1 MDVLFWLNVLSRWIH
16 VTSAALLVGGLIVA
30 GLVVLPALLGSGDGA
45 RGSLTEIWSRYRTLL
60 HSALG
65 LLLLTGVYNLTI
77 VIPRARALGDAK
89 SLYHG
94 ILGTKILLALIMFG
108 VVSVLVSRRAAV
120 EGQAADAPL
129 PAPSPRPLP
138 FSIALGLIV
147 LLLSAILRR
156 MWDLVS
162 VVQ

>member
-1 MDVLFWLNVLSRWIH
+1 MDILFWFNVLSRWIH
-16 VTSAALLVGGLIVA
+16 VTSAALVVGGLVYA
-30 GLVVLPALLGSGDGA
+30 GLVLLPSLVGAGEGTRPVSEALQ
-45 RGSLTEIWSRYRTLL
+45 RRFRVLL

-65 LLLLTGVYNLTI
+65 LLLLTGVYNLVI

-94 ILGTKILLALIMFG
+94 ILGTKILLALVLFG
-108 VVSVLVSRRAAV
+108 VASVLVSRRSAGEGSVPGAA
-120 EGQAADAPL
+120 
-129 PAPSPRPLP
+129 RPLP
-138 FSIALGLIV
+138 LAIGLGLVI

-156 MWDLVS
+156 MWDLVT